1 MFSTNQIVRGHKAG
15 VFVIM
20 SFRIG
25 ADGERWANLKELN
38 EATGKLMLL
47 VACHFQRLAS
57 SLTNQPRGFGPI
69 FRVPMK
75 ETILDITLAIVLGL
89 TFAAFALHYFDVLV
103 Y

>member
-38 EATGKLMLL
+38 EVTGKLMPGGL
-47 VACHFQRLAS
+47 
-57 SLTNQPRGFGPI
+57 SLPVTCL
-69 FRVPMK
+69 K
-75 ETILDITLAIVLGL
+75 S
-89 TFAAFALHYFDVLV
+89 Y
-103 Y
+103 